1 MPKTIAE
8 INHKISQGQAVVFTA
23 EELIDVVA
31 EKGVAQAARD
41 VDVVTTGTFGCMCS
55 SGLMVNLGH
64 SKPRIKLGAGRVTL
78 NDVEAYAGMA
88 AVDIYLGCA
97 ALPADDPRNRVYPGQ
112 FRYGGAHVIE
122 DLVSGKEVRLEATAY
137 GTDCYPRTKLETWIS
152 LEEMN
157 EAYLFNP
164 RNCYQNYNVAVN
176 RSERAI
182 HTYMG
187 TLLPRLGN
195 ASYSS
200 AGQLSPLLKDPLYRT
215 VGIGTRIFMGGGIGY
230 VAWPG
235 TQHNPTVPR
244 DEHGV
249 PTGGAGTLGLIGDLK
264 QMRQEYLRGASM
276 YGYGTTLMIGLGL
289 PIPLLDEDLCRQAAL
304 ADRDLRAPVVDYSS
318 SYPQREPEVLGH
330 VSYAELKSG
339 QITVLDQPVPTTP
352 LSSYPKAVAIARE
365 LKDWVQSGKFLLT
378 EPVSPLPGP
387 DSGIKFKPMPDR
399 PLSREGV
406 AL

>member
-8 INHKISQGQAVVFTA
+8 INQKISQGKAVVFTA
-23 EELIDVVA
+23 EELIDIVA

-64 SKPRIKLGAGRVTL
+64 SKPRIKLGSGRVTF
-78 NDVEAYAGMA
+78 NSVEAYAGMA
-88 AVDIYLGCA
+88 AVDLYLGCT

-112 FRYGGAHVIE
+112 FRYGGGHVIE
-122 DLVSGKEVRLEATAY
+122 DLVSGKDVRLEAAAY
-137 GTDCYPRTKLETWIS
+137 GTDCYPRTKLETWVS

-176 RSERAI
+176 RSDRAI

-187 TLLPRLGN
+187 TLLPRMGN

-230 VAWPG
+230 VVWQG
-235 TQHNPTVPR
+235 TQHNPTVSR

-249 PTGGAGTLGLIGDLK
+249 PTGGAGTLALIGDLK
-264 QMRQEYLRGASM
+264 QMRREYLRGASI
-276 YGYGTTLMIGLGL
+276 YGYGATLMIGLGL
-289 PIPLLDEDLCRQAAL
+289 PIPMLDEDLCRQAAL
-304 ADRDLRAPVVDYSS
+304 TDRDLHAPVVDYSS
-318 SYPQREPEVLGH
+318 SYPQREPETICQ
-330 VSYAELKSG
+330 VSYADLKSG
-339 QITVLDQPVPTTP
+339 QIAVLDQAVPTTP
-352 LSSYPKAVAIARE
+352 LSSYPKAVAIATE
-365 LKDWVQSGKFLLT
+365 LKEWVQSGKFLLA
-378 EPVSPLPGP
+378 EPVQPLPGP
-387 DSGIKFKPMPDR
+387 DSGLTFKPMPER
-399 PLSREGV
+399 RVSKEGV
-406 AL
+406 SL